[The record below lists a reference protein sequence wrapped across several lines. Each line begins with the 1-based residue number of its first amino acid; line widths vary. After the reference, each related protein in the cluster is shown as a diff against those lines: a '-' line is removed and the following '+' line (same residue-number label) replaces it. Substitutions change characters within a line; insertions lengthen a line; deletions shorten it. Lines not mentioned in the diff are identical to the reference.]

1 MPVEGR
7 SLRLMSKPSR
17 RILILVGHPDPA
29 PDRFCR
35 ALAEAYAQG
44 AIAGGHEIRR
54 ADIGTMDIPL
64 LESQAAFQVD
74 DVTPLIRDLR
84 ADILWADH
92 LVLVFPLWLGGVP
105 AKLKAALEQVFR
117 GGFGFEVGPN
127 GWNSKLSGR
136 SARMVL
142 TMGMP
147 SAIFRLVF
155 GSHGLKA
162 VTQGIFMLAGV
173 KPTRA
178 SIVGGVEA
186 IGAGGRSRWLER
198 MADLG
203 AAAS

>member
-1 MPVEGR
+1 MT
-7 SLRLMSKPSR
+7 MPSR

-29 PDRFCR
+29 PERFCR

-44 AIAGGHEIRR
+44 ALESGHEVRR
-54 ADIGTMDIPL
+54 ADIGPMDVPL
-64 LESQAAFQVD
+64 LESQSAFQVD
-74 DVTPLIRDLR
+74 DAPRLIRDLR

-92 LVLVFPLWLGGVP
+92 LVLVFPLWLGGAP

-117 GGFGFEVGPN
+117 GGFGFEVGPK
-127 GWNSKLSGR
+127 GWSSKLSGR

-155 GSHGLKA
+155 GAHGLKA

-203 AAAS
+203 TTAS

>member
-1 MPVEGR
+1 
-7 SLRLMSKPSR
+7 
-17 RILILVGHPDPA
+17 
-29 PDRFCR
+29 
-35 ALAEAYAQG
+35 
-44 AIAGGHEIRR
+44 
-54 ADIGTMDIPL
+54 MDIPL

-74 DVTPLIRDLR
+74 DVTRLIRDLR

-117 GGFGFEVGPN
+117 GGFGFEVGPK

-178 SIVGGVEA
+178 SIVGGIEA
-186 IGAGGRSRWLER
+186 IGTGGRSRWLER

>member
-1 MPVEGR
+1 MTT
-7 SLRLMSKPSR
+7 PSR

-29 PDRFCR
+29 PERFCR

-44 AIAGGHEIRR
+44 AMEGGHEVRR
-54 ADIGTMDIPL
+54 ADIGSMDIAL

-74 DVTPLIRDLR
+74 DAPQSIRDLR
-84 ADILWADH
+84 ADIVWAEH
-92 LVLVFPLWLGGVP
+92 LVLVFPLWLGGAP
-105 AKLKAALEQVFR
+105 AKLKAALEQVCR
-117 GGFGFEVGPN
+117 GGFGFEVGPR
-127 GWNSKLSGR
+127 GWSSKLAGR

-173 KPTRA
+173 KPRRA
-178 SIVGGVEA
+178 SIIGGVEA
-186 IGAGGRSRWLER
+186 IGAGGRSRWLKR
-198 MADLG
+198 MGHLG
-203 AAAS
+203 EAAR

>member
-1 MPVEGR
+1 MTVTR
-7 SLRLMSKPSR
+7 H

-29 PDRFCR
+29 PERFCR

-44 AIAGGHEIRR
+44 AAEAGHEVRR
-54 ADIGTMDIPL
+54 ADIGPIEVPL
-64 LESQAAFQVD
+64 LESQAAFQLD
-74 DVTPLIRDLR
+74 DVLRPIRDLR
-84 ADILWADH
+84 GDILWADH

-117 GGFGFEVGPN
+117 GGFGFEVGPR
-127 GWNSKLSGR
+127 GWTSKLSGR
-136 SARMVL
+136 TARMVL

-147 SAIFRLVF
+147 GAIFRIVF

-162 VTQGIFMLAGV
+162 LTQGVLMLAGV
-173 KPTRA
+173 KPARA

-198 MADLG
+198 MKKLG